1 MIGPIAHHKA
11 LVVYL
16 TVGYPSLQR
25 TVEIAPLLSTW
36 GTDIIELGIPFS
48 DPVADGTTIQKA
60 SSEALK
66 SGVTPSACLEV
77 VQAIRQKTSIPL
89 LFMTYYNPIFSFG
102 LPKFCQECEGRKVN
116 GIIVPDL
123 PPEEGEELEG
133 LTSRYGLS
141 LVYLLAP
148 TSSEERI
155 ELIARKSQGFIYLI
169 SLTGVTG
176 ARDSLPPYLE
186 DFVRRVRGKTQ
197 KPLYMGFGIS
207 SPSQA
212 QRVAQVADGIIV
224 GSRILELMEDERELK
239 DFILS
244 LREALDSL

>member
-1 MIGPIAHHKA
+1 MIGPILHRKA
-11 LVVYL
+11 LVAYL
-16 TVGYPSLQR
+16 TVGYPSSQR
-25 TVEIAPLLSTW
+25 TVELASLLSRW

-60 SSEALK
+60 DEEALR

-77 VQAIRQKTSIPL
+77 AQSIRQKTNIPL

-102 LPKFCQECEGRKVN
+102 LPNFCQECEGRKVN
-116 GIIVPDL
+116 GVIVPDL

-133 LTSRYGLS
+133 LTSHYGLS

-155 ELIARKSQGFIYLI
+155 ELVARKSRGFIYLV

-176 ARDSLPPYLE
+176 ARDSLPDYVE
-186 DFVRRVRGKTQ
+186 HFVSKVRAKTD

-224 GSRILELMEDERELK
+224 GSRILELAEDEGRLK

>member
-1 MIGPIAHHKA
+1 VA
-11 LVVYL
+11 YL

-25 TVEIAPLLSTW
+25 TVELASLLSTW

-60 SSEALK
+60 DEEALK

-77 VQAIRQKTSIPL
+77 AQAIRQKTNIPL

-102 LPKFCQECEGRKVN
+102 LPNFCQECEAQKVN
-116 GIIVPDL
+116 GVIVPDL

-148 TSSEERI
+148 TSSKERI
-155 ELIARKSQGFIYLI
+155 ELVARKSRGFIYLI

-176 ARDSLPPYLE
+176 ARDSLPDYVE
-186 DFVRRVRGKTQ
+186 HFVSKVRAKTD
-197 KPLYMGFGIS
+197 KPLYIGFGIS

-224 GSRILELMEDERELK
+224 GSHILELVENEGRLK

>member
-1 MIGPIAHHKA
+1 
-11 LVVYL
+11 VTYL
-16 TVGYPSLQR
+16 TVGYPSLKR
-25 TVEIAPLLSTW
+25 TVELTYLLSTW

-48 DPVADGTTIQKA
+48 DPVADGATIQKA
-60 SSEALK
+60 SSKALK
-66 SGVTPSACLEV
+66 LGVTPSACLEV
-77 VQAIRQKTSIPL
+77 AQSIRQKVGIPL

-102 LPKFCQECEGRKVN
+102 LAKFCQECQARKVN

-155 ELIARKSQGFIYLI
+155 ELIAQRSQGFIYLV

-176 ARDSLPPYLE
+176 ARNSLPEYVE
-186 DFVRRVRGKTQ
+186 QFVSKVRAKTT
-197 KPLYMGFGIS
+197 KPLYVGFGIS
-207 SPSQA
+207 SSSEA
-212 QRVAQVADGIIV
+212 QRVAKVADGIIV
-224 GSRILELMEDERELK
+224 GSRILELAEDEGRLK
-239 DFILS
+239 NFVLS